1 MQVMLDSPITL
12 PWDVSNEMGGYV
24 SKLAHVSTE
33 CRLSAEEELIVLKNC
48 ICDPADA
55 RFEPKRHSVHQV
67 LLCKNRRSELRARHS
82 WHIGS
87 VKVGAVPECDV
98 ELPPRPAE
106 DSWIYH
112 WTPAAIQVGEAQLE
126 ELLQSLTI
134 EFKSSSTLYADEM
147 HAIIG
152 SMNDLPQSGTK
163 RLDLADKGMFLL
175 LYGLFQGSIGV
186 RNGVSTEP
194 FGVSFATLLL
204 GLMCSG
210 LQQDSILSSI
220 LHTLARVHALGP
232 FMPEWQDLRPSSQR
246 RNDRFFGMPTNDE
259 VESSLGRLLG
269 TVLVEMRSLTGT
281 PRAIREVTRKM
292 VNRRSEVLTKEL
304 MYGGGTDSVDAGW
317 GGWGGGG
324 GISFGGG
331 TFGPKRA
338 MEDVAEEADQ
348 QIELEVSQLA
358 QLRVLKK
365 TGTAKPADCTP
376 AVDERVPGNELE
388 GCELT
393 QVLRMLALLTPPTF

>member
-1 MQVMLDSPITL
+1 
-12 PWDVSNEMGGYV
+12 
-24 SKLAHVSTE
+24 
-33 CRLSAEEELIVLKNC
+33 
-48 ICDPADA
+48 
-55 RFEPKRHSVHQV
+55 
-67 LLCKNRRSELRARHS
+67 
-82 WHIGS
+82 
-87 VKVGAVPECDV
+87 
-98 ELPPRPAE
+98 
-106 DSWIYH
+106 
-112 WTPAAIQVGEAQLE
+112 
-126 ELLQSLTI
+126 
-134 EFKSSSTLYADEM
+134 
-147 HAIIG
+147 
-152 SMNDLPQSGTK
+152 
-163 RLDLADKGMFLL
+163 MFLL

-393 QVLRMLALLTPPTF
+393 QVLLSAEPETTPRISDFSCDARTLHASSPLEIASLGAEKLHHFSRMPLKTIGLDDGYALEVPRACLGLTPVGSQMRFDVSLHPDARSKVAVDMKRRLVKTSSSMRSSTMSRVSSTAALSSTPR